1 MRAFAEQHPET
12 AMNLRKYDGKC
23 VRIITVSGEVYEGI
37 VSFDDKEYAFHE
49 YGRNQEALHL
59 TPIVFY
65 KDDIL
70 SVISLEDVN
79 GLFGHYSEK
88 YGLLEKQC
96 LEWGTDLIEEI
107 LDSED
112 DVQIIRMLACMKDNF
127 QSLAERAVPGMA
139 PWRNGKSISEPEDD
153 KNEQGPV
160 YLGELEKML
169 NTLVKYNENDEVVKE
184 ANDLLKQ
191 FADVF
196 HEIGDVQIQ
205 PEVLK

>member
-1 MRAFAEQHPET
+1 
-12 AMNLRKYDGKC
+12 MNLRKYDGKC

-107 LDSED
+107 AYRN
-112 DVQIIRMLACMKDNF
+112 QKMTKMN
-127 QSLAERAVPGMA
+127 RAPYT
-139 PWRNGKSISEPEDD
+139 W
-153 KNEQGPV
+153 
-160 YLGELEKML
+160 
-169 NTLVKYNENDEVVKE
+169 ENWK
-184 ANDLLKQ
+184 KC
-191 FADVF
+191 
-196 HEIGDVQIQ
+196 
-205 PEVLK
+205 